1 MLHPNWIER
10 GAPLPRCPLARC
22 RRSATCHFPTDD
34 NPCRRLHQ
42 TKDEM
47 RVELA
52 RYLDKLTA
60 EAVARDP
67 EGKNA
72 VPPGS
77 PEHERRYKLLY
88 DLLRARDEANSATEM
103 AELAAKRNAMKKQ
116 KPARAPRGA

>member
-10 GAPLPRCPLARC
+10 EAPLPRCPLARC
-22 RRSATCHFPTDD
+22 RRSATCHHATDED
-34 NPCRRLHQ
+34 PCRRLHQ

-47 RVELA
+47 RNTLA
-52 RYLDKLTA
+52 RKLEKLTA

-72 VPPGS
+72 VPEGS

-103 AELAAKRNAMKKQ
+103 AEIAARKAAKKRK
-116 KPARAPRGA
+116 KPA

>member
-52 RYLDKLTA
+52 RYLEKLTA

-103 AELAAKRNAMKKQ
+103 AEIAARKVAQKKQ
-116 KPARAPRGA
+116 KPARAGG